1 MKLLLFYVLCLA
13 AFYATSLV
21 GGQCHAKRNPW
32 LAAVCALSCVAW
44 TVLMI
49 YSLFIWLIP

>member
-32 LAAVCALSCVAW
+32 LAAVCSLGCVAW

>member
-13 AFYATSLV
+13 AFCATGAV
-21 GGQCHAKRNPW
+21 GGQCHAKKNPW
-32 LAAVCALSCVAW
+32 LAAVCALGCVAW

-49 YSLFIWLIP
+49 YSLFTWLIP

>member
-13 AFYATSLV
+13 AFCATGAV
-21 GGQCHAKRNPW
+21 GCQCHATKNPW

-49 YSLFIWLIP
+49 YSLFIWLTP

>member
-13 AFYATSLV
+13 AFCATGVV
-21 GGQCHAKRNPW
+21 GCQCHAKKNPW
-32 LAAVCALSCVAW
+32 LAAVCALSCLAW

-49 YSLFIWLIP
+49 YSLFTWLIP